1 MDLPGF
7 LRELQSTGGCAD
19 AAMAEEGL
27 PPEAASLTAFRE
39 PVNQSDKL
47 FKLCIIASPFFIFFL
62 FYDETRKLYFKWYYF
77 ICTILS
83 INVYRQRFS
92 DLSIIQSINRL
103 K

>member
-7 LRELQSTGGCAD
+7 LRLQSTGGCAD

-39 PVNQSDKL
+39 PVNQSTTFQALYYCFSFFYFFSFLRCDLQIVFQMVLFHLYDFVDKCVHL
-47 FKLCIIASPFFIFFL
+47 TEILGS
-62 FYDETRKLYFKWYYF
+62 LYH
-77 ICTILS
+77 TI
-83 INVYRQRFS
+83 N
-92 DLSIIQSINRL
+92 